1 MSVGFV
7 SDEYTKITTPRQD
20 VLFKKGYLGRKRAAA
35 NPSPCDTQEVHSNGE
50 CQFTN
55 RALLRLVVSFDSFC
69 ELKYKL
75 ENLITQVNI

>member
-1 MSVGFV
+1 MCSGFV

-50 CQFTN
+50 CSSIILVQ
-55 RALLRLVVSFDSFC
+55 LLHVQHISFGKPIFHKSETFR
-69 ELKYKL
+69 K
-75 ENLITQVNI
+75 